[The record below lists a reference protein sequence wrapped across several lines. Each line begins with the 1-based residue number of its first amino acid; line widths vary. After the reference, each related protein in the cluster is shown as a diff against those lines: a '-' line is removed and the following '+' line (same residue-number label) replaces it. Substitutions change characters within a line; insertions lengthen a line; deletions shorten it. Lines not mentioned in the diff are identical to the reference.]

1 MKEVKD
7 MRSKKVLTSIAAV
20 SIALSCLV
28 GCGDSGAVKEAVNP
42 VESSEITS
50 GSKSAA
56 DTGESSGR
64 YYTSKDYEKFIKPE
78 WLIYEDSSSET
89 GSIKVYYDAGTW
101 VTLKNDE
108 LYTLQQYLVA
118 KDKSKPISEE
128 VADIPGFD
136 VGTVSYMGFDANS
149 QQIYS
154 FDGTESFSDLCNNYN
169 TTGLSVYIDWQG
181 TEGKFYTYVLQY
193 GDVSMLYCYTDESN
207 LFRSYASYVMAMME
221 SQNQSEETVPADANG
236 NPVTEASSSEE
247 TAPVVENGNPVTE
260 VSSSQES
267 VETSGEATTEAVT
280 SEENNESST
289 EVSE

>member
-1 MKEVKD
+1 
-7 MRSKKVLTSIAAV
+7 MRSKKILVSVAAV
-20 SIALSCLV
+20 SIALSCFV
-28 GCGDSGAVKEAVNP
+28 GCGDSSIKEASSP
-42 VESSEITS
+42 LAAEASETSSSE
-50 GSKSAA
+50 
-56 DTGESSGR
+56 DSSDASVSSDR
-64 YYTSKDYEKFIKPE
+64 YYTSKDYERFIKPE

-101 VTLKNDE
+101 VTLKDGA

-128 VADIPGFD
+128 VIDIPGFD

-154 FDGTESFSDLCNNYN
+154 FEGTESFSDLCNTYN

-207 LFRSYASYVMAMME
+207 LFRSYASYVKAMME
-221 SQNQSEETVPADANG
+221 SQNQPEETVPAD
-236 NPVTEASSSEE
+236 
-247 TAPVVENGNPVTE
+247 ENGNPIT
-260 VSSSQES
+260 
-267 VETSGEATTEAVT
+267 EATTEVTVEDSEESVTEAVT
-280 SEENNESST
+280 EVTTESVSEKNTT

>member
-1 MKEVKD
+1 MKEVKG

-28 GCGDSGAVKEAVNP
+28 GCGDSSIKEASSP
-42 VESSEITS
+42 LAAEASETSSSE
-50 GSKSAA
+50 
-56 DTGESSGR
+56 DSSDASVSSDR

-101 VTLKNDE
+101 VTLKDNE

-128 VADIPGFD
+128 VVDIPGFD
-136 VGTVSYMGFDANS
+136 AGTVSYMGFDANS

-154 FDGTESFSDLCNNYN
+154 FDGTESFSDLCNNNN

-193 GDVSMLYCYTDESN
+193 GDVSMLYCYADESN

-221 SQNQSEETVPADANG
+221 EQNQSKETVPAD
-236 NPVTEASSSEE
+236 
-247 TAPVVENGNPVTE
+247 ENGNPVTE
-260 VSSSQES
+260 EAQNQLAETVPADENSNPVTEE
-267 VETSGEATTEAVT
+267 VAETSGETTTEATT